1 MSLLTVYFRLNNF
14 FLFFILGSLFYF
26 LNKKLFSCRKPVLVL
41 LGALGV
47 SEAEQWLW
55 PELESWDSEPQD
67 QTNIWVKLHDRA
79 ECWTES
85 WISKF
90 KVNIS
95 GSLLIMS
102 NEYLLSLTV
111 FVALA
116 KYLNH

>member
-1 MSLLTVYFRLNNF
+1 M
-14 FLFFILGSLFYF
+14 GSLFYF
-26 LNKKLFSCRKPVLVL
+26 FNKKLFSYRKPVLVL

-67 QTNIWVKLHDRA
+67 QTNIWVKLRDRA
-79 ECWTES
+79 ECWVES

-95 GSLLIMS
+95 GSLRILR
-102 NEYLLSLTV
+102 NEYLLSITDFFPVSECVCCIGKLSES
-111 FVALA
+111 
-116 KYLNH
+116 LNKF